1 MGYLF
6 EPGEVSKI
14 VKEEMQDPLF
24 KLYKRYR
31 AVETYAKKKFTI
43 GSQNQH
49 WRDERWTSFG
59 SQGKYKSDIERYYK
73 DPEYRKQINKEHMLK
88 PEVVF
93 PEDSGESGESEK
105 LPILS
110 IVIGIVAIIAL
121 YFLIKK
127 GKIRLR

>member
-14 VKEEMQDPLF
+14 VEEGMQDPLF

-59 SQGKYKSDIERYYK
+59 SQGKYKSDIERYYI
-73 DPEYRKQINKEHMLK
+73 DPNYRKQITKEHMLNPK
-88 PEVVF
+88 VVF
-93 PEDSGESGESEK
+93 PEDSGESGELEE
-105 LPILS
+105 LPLLTI
-110 IVIGIVAIIAL
+110 IIGIAAIIAL

-127 GKIRLR
+127 GKIKIR